1 MNSIHDCVFV
11 VYVQMLDTSAREE
24 FFEQTLPAIVTL
36 ALRLP
41 ILCTQVSDL
50 ITVLLHLTISLPDIY
65 LKQQEAVAAACMY
78 WLISV
83 HSFDIDDI

>member
-1 MNSIHDCVFV
+1 
-11 VYVQMLDTSAREE
+11 MLDTSAREE

-65 LKQQEAVAAACMY
+65 LKEAVAAACMY

>member
-1 MNSIHDCVFV
+1 
-11 VYVQMLDTSAREE
+11 MLDTSAREE
-24 FFEQTLPAIVTL
+24 FFEQTLPAMVTL

-50 ITVLLHLTISLPDIY
+50 ITVLLHLAIKFSLSNIY

>member
-1 MNSIHDCVFV
+1 
-11 VYVQMLDTSAREE
+11 MLDTSAREE

-50 ITVLLHLTISLPDIY
+50 ITISLPDIY

-83 HSFDIDDI
+83 DSFDIDDI

>member
-1 MNSIHDCVFV
+1 
-11 VYVQMLDTSAREE
+11 MLDTSAREE
-24 FFEQTLPAIVTL
+24 FFEQTLPAMVTL

-65 LKQQEAVAAACMY
+65 LKQQEAVPAAVCTGLFLCILLKLM
-78 WLISV
+78 IFS
-83 HSFDIDDI
+83 IKCN

>member
-1 MNSIHDCVFV
+1 
-11 VYVQMLDTSAREE
+11 MLDTSAREE

-50 ITVLLHLTISLPDIY
+50 ITISLPDIY

-78 WLISV
+78 WLIFV